1 VIVVVFQAGIQEEA
15 MWFDPLMKW
24 LLRSPFHGMISKGV
38 MLVSVRGRKS
48 GKTISTPTNYVREG
62 NMLWVISWRDRK
74 WWRNLRGG
82 ADVRLR
88 LAGKEVRGCGRVI
101 EEQKAVGQSLI
112 DYYRRVPNNARYVG
126 IGLDPAGLP
135 RSADCERAAQR
146 LVVVRIDLQ

>member
-62 NMLWVISWRDRK
+62 NM